1 LTLQF
6 FTAKAQ
12 VNQGMSDS
20 DHLKSHSVMPLDFL
34 PQTNKQLSS
43 LIICK
48 WKNQVIIARD
58 NILNKIALSLA
69 KNPKPHEVKVVGH
82 LPIVHMTSKATF

>member
-1 LTLQF
+1 
-6 FTAKAQ
+6 
-12 VNQGMSDS
+12 
-20 DHLKSHSVMPLDFL
+20 MPLDFL